1 MEAGNKSKSLYKMF
15 SGYGTKQVANRIIVG
30 FLIALLTLSETI
42 NEILYS
48 RQLKRS
54 SHGEKTK
61 LEKSIV
67 LINNLR

>member
-48 RQLKRS
+48 RQSKRS

-61 LEKSIV
+61 LKKIYSSHQ
-67 LINNLR
+67 